1 MVRSASSARR
11 YADAAFEVALRDGT
25 VEAWRR
31 ELASAA
37 ATLSEPRLARALAN
51 PAVPLE
57 LRAELAGDAVGRSD
71 GGGLIDDIGQLLD
84 RVGRSL
90 KRDALPLT
98 SRLDLAVAAIG
109 PQVSRPVLNL
119 IVLLLRRGRI
129 ELLPRV
135 AQEFARLD
143 DLDKH
148 VIHAAATSAAPMGP
162 DEVRALTARL
172 EQLSGGRVELT
183 TDVDPGILGGVMVRL
198 GDRLIDGSVRGRL
211 ERLRTKLASGAL

>member
-11 YADAAFEVALRDGT
+11 YADAAFEVAQRDST

-37 ATLSEPRLARALAN
+37 ATLSEPGLARALAN

-57 LRAELAGDAVGRSD
+57 LRAELASDAVGPRD
-71 GGGLIDDIGQLLD
+71 GGGLVDDIGELLA

-109 PQVSRPVLNL
+109 SQVSRPVLNL

-143 DLDKH
+143 DLDKQ
-148 VIHAAATSAAPMGP
+148 VIHATATSAAPMGP

-183 TDVDPGILGGVMVRL
+183 TEVDPGILGGVVVRL

-211 ERLRTKLASGAL
+211 ERLRSKLASGAL

>member
-1 MVRSASSARR
+1 MARTSSSARR
-11 YADAAFEVALRDGT
+11 YADAAFEIAERDGT
-25 VEAWRR
+25 VDAWRR
-31 ELASAA
+31 ELALAA
-37 ATLSEPRLARALAN
+37 ATFSEPSLARALAN

-57 LRAELAGDAVGRSD
+57 LRVGLAADAVGPPTE
-71 GGGLIDDIGQLLD
+71 GGVVDAIGELLE

-98 SRLDLAVAAIG
+98 SRLDLAVAAVG
-109 PQVSRPVLNL
+109 PNVSRPVLNL

-135 AQEFARLD
+135 AQEFGRLD
-143 DLDKH
+143 DLSNH
-148 VIHAAATSAAPMGP
+148 VIHATATSAAPLGP

-172 EQLSGGRVELT
+172 EQLSGGRVELATT
-183 TDVDPGILGGVMVRL
+183 TDPEILGGVVVRL

-211 ERLRTKLASGAL
+211 ERLRSKLASGAL

>member
-37 ATLSEPRLARALAN
+37 TTLSEPGLARALAN

-57 LRAELAGDAVGRSD
+57 LRAELAGDAVGPREGS
-71 GGGLIDDIGQLLD
+71 GLVDDIGQLLA
-84 RVGRSL
+84 RVGRNL
-90 KRDALPLT
+90 KRDELPLT

-109 PQVSRPVLNL
+109 SQVSRPVLNL

-148 VIHAAATSAAPMGP
+148 VIHATATSAALMGP

-183 TDVDPGILGGVMVRL
+183 TDVDPGILGGVVVRL